1 FQVEADDVYNRSID
15 ATRVRSVYLPALEL
29 LPNLALIAV
38 LGYGGH
44 QVLAGHLTI
53 GSLVAFNVYVVMLIW
68 PLRMLGMILAQAQ
81 RAVASSQRVHEVLS
95 ADPKIVDP
103 EHPATLPLAADGTT
117 TGELRFES
125 VTFHYPGGP
134 QRPVLEG

>member
-95 ADPKIVDP
+95 ADPEVVDAPHAQQLP
-103 EHPATLPLAADGTT
+103 EVERP
-117 TGELRFES
+117 GELVFS
-125 VTFHYPGGP
+125 NVTFRYPSGP
-134 QRPVLEG
+134 PVPVLDGVE

>member
-1 FQVEADDVYNRSID
+1 EGVQTARFRKEAEDVYDRSID
-15 ATRVRSVYLPALEL
+15 ATKVRSTYLPALEL
-29 LPNLALIAV
+29 LPNIGLILV

-44 QVLAGHLTI
+44 QVLAGHLSL

-95 ADPKIVDP
+95 ADPEV
-103 EHPATLPLAADGTT
+103 
-117 TGELRFES
+117 
-125 VTFHYPGGP
+125 V
-134 QRPVLEG
+134 